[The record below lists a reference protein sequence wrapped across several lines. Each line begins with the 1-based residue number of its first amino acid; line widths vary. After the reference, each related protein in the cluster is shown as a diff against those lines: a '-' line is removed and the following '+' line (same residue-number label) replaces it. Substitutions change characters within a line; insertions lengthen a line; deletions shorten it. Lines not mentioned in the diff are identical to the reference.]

1 MQNPKP
7 NPPSYIFLMAEYVA
21 TLEALQRF
29 PVAPFIK
36 EQAGKRL
43 NELKGI
49 NIKDLCVEH
58 ICKELMA
65 AKKQG

>member
-1 MQNPKP
+1 MQNSKP
-7 NPPSYIFLMAEYVA
+7 TPPSYIFLMAEYVA
-21 TLEALQRF
+21 TLEAMQRF
-29 PVAPFIK
+29 PITPFIK

-58 ICKELMA
+58 ICSELIK
-65 AKKQG
+65 AKKQS